1 LSEVRESLGLYLDQ
15 IDAGP
20 LLDHGEEVE
29 FARPLHGGCSRS
41 RRRLIEKN
49 LRLVIGAAKKYR
61 GLGIGSRPGL
71 SFLYLRDVVDPPG
84 NGPRR
89 CR

>member
-1 LSEVRESLGLYLDQ
+1 MSEVRESLGLYLDQ

-29 FARPLHGGCSRS
+29 FARPLHGGCARS

-61 GLGIGSRPGL
+61 GLGLPFEDLIQEGN
-71 SFLYLRDVVDPPG
+71 LRLMRAVDK
-84 NGPRR
+84 
-89 CR
+89 